1 MLYPAIHDLKKHVDS
16 SYMIVTQA
24 ARRARELQEHPDS
37 ALNESYHSYKPVGK
51 ALEELSQGKLNISK

>member
-1 MLYPAIHDLKKHVDS
+1 
-16 SYMIVTQA
+16 VTQA

-37 ALNESYHSYKPVGK
+37 SFNESYHSYKPVGK